1 MKTELIEE
9 ARGMRRKDREITD
22 FSKIIDIMKSC
33 DCCRLGFVD
42 NNEAYI
48 VPMNFGYDITGEQIV
63 LYFHCA
69 KEGRKIDLI
78 PIQSVVTFEMDT
90 KHKLVE
96 GKLACEFAYLYQCIM
111 GMGALDIVSNEDEKI
126 YGLKKI
132 MAHYSA
138 EERWMFN
145 EKIVDMINVLK
156 LSIKTMSCKEH

>member
-48 VPMNFGYDITGEQIV
+48 VPMNFGYDIAGEQIV

-96 GKLACEFAYLYQCIM
+96 GKLACEM
-111 GMGALDIVSNEDEKI
+111 TSHN
-126 YGLKKI
+126 
-132 MAHYSA
+132 
-138 EERWMFN
+138 
-145 EKIVDMINVLK
+145 
-156 LSIKTMSCKEH
+156 

>member
-1 MKTELIEE
+1 
-9 ARGMRRKDREITD
+9 
-22 FSKIIDIMKSC
+22 
-33 DCCRLGFVD
+33 
-42 NNEAYI
+42 
-48 VPMNFGYDITGEQIV
+48 MNFGYDITGEQIV

-96 GKLACEFAYLYQCIM
+96 GKLACEFSYLYQGIM